1 MAILVSPSNNS
12 GWGLGCKSM
21 YGGARTLSEHYP
33 VLVRRHFRASWG
45 SRKGRVPVSTM
56 TITDDPVADVVNAIA
71 EGTVRRRRRLRRRRR
86 VSSAVRAARALVRS
100 ARRRLARRGR
110 IRRTRNPVADV
121 VRAVEEVARATPR
134 RRSARISARAAAAA
148 AAVAAATGANL
159 PPPRP
164 RARNVYWVRDQ
175 NGVRVPVTSRPPQQT
190 VGIMV

>member
-21 YGGARTLSEHYP
+21 YGGARTLSENYP

-71 EGTVRRRRRLRRRRR
+71 EGTARRRRRRRRRR
-86 VSSAVRAARALVRS
+86 TTSAVRVARALVRT

-110 IRRTRNPVADV
+110 VRRTRNPVADV
-121 VRAVEEVARATPR
+121 VRAVEEAARANPR
-134 RRSARISARAAAAA
+134 RRSARLRARAAAAA
-148 AAVAAATGANL
+148 AAVAAATNA

-175 NGVRVPVTSRPPQQT
+175 NGVRVPVTSRPQRS
-190 VGIMV
+190 VGIVV